1 MSAAGRLQL
10 RGLGER
16 VLAVALSGDNDP
28 AEREQAVAVA
38 TRLRPPA
45 IGPSLEK
52 LLTDPEPRVAKAAL
66 RGVVELQDVR
76 QLREILCQ
84 NKFDDATRRSTAD
97 QLATSVG
104 GALVLLRLIE
114 QDALPDDLE
123 SRAIAKAIKHPDSNI
138 RVLYEKFIPADE
150 RPKRLGEAIAADDI
164 LKLTGD
170 SKRGREIFDKSS
182 AAQCKSCHAVQGFG
196 GSLGPEL
203 TNIGKKYERRALLET
218 IIEPSKAIAP
228 EFVPYVLETT
238 SGQVYAGFLVEHNA
252 NGVVL
257 KDVNGQLVRVAA
269 GEIEFWSTEVKRRV
283 WGKYW
288 ILRFTQQRHRGQG
301 RFCRRRFSDC
311 REPVAVFPGSLC
323 LAESLEGECPCLLV

>member
-1 MSAAGRLQL
+1 ML
-10 RGLGER
+10 REPDYFEDRELSLIYVAKKLKEA
-16 VLAVALSGDNDP
+16 LA
-28 AEREQAVAVA
+28 
-38 TRLRPPA
+38 
-45 IGPSLEK
+45 LEK

-76 QLREILCQ
+76 QLREILCR

-150 RPKRLGEAIAADDI
+150 RPKRLGEVIAADDI

-218 IIEPSKAIAP
+218 IIEP
-228 EFVPYVLETT
+228 
-238 SGQVYAGFLVEHNA
+238 
-252 NGVVL
+252 
-257 KDVNGQLVRVAA
+257 
-269 GEIEFWSTEVKRRV
+269 
-283 WGKYW
+283 
-288 ILRFTQQRHRGQG
+288 
-301 RFCRRRFSDC
+301 
-311 REPVAVFPGSLC
+311 
-323 LAESLEGECPCLLV
+323 